1 MTQVIWFRRDLRL
14 ADHPALHEA
23 AAAGPVACV
32 FVVDPTILGRRHH
45 DSPNRLAFL
54 SAGLRALDRALRE
67 RGSGLV
73 ILHGDPAERLAQ
85 FAGEHGAERV
95 RALREITPLGRDRDE
110 RVLRALTAA
119 GVAFD
124 PEPGDLVA
132 EPEDIPGSADEGY
145 QVFTPFS
152 KAWFEVPLPDH
163 LPAPERIDGPALPEL
178 DLGDLPR
185 DEPLLPAGPDAARQ
199 RLVAFIADGHA
210 DAYGD
215 ARNDLSGD
223 ATSVLSP
230 YLRFGMTTAAAIG
243 RALGL
248 PGKISTGRMSFWRQV
263 AWREF
268 AHHLMARRPI
278 VATAAMRPELR
289 DISWE
294 NDEAGYE
301 AWCAGRTGYPLVDA
315 GMRQLVESGWMHNRA
330 RMVVASFLVKDLL
343 IDWRRGESFFMRH
356 LIDGD
361 PGANNFGWQWTA
373 GTGADAA
380 PYFRVFNPIRQ
391 SERFDPDGDYIRRW
405 VPELAGV
412 TGKKIHQPWT
422 LDADEQA
429 AAGCAIGTDYPEPIV
444 DHAMARERALARYAE
459 AKDAAGR

>member
-1 MTQVIWFRRDLRL
+1 MTQVVWFRRDLRV
-14 ADHPALHEA
+14 ADHPALHAA
-23 AAAGPVACV
+23 AAAGPVVCV
-32 FVVDPTILGRRHH
+32 FVIDPAILGRRHH

-54 SAGLRALDRALRE
+54 SAGLRALDGALRE

-73 ILHGDPAERLAQ
+73 ILHGDPAECLVDVAR
-85 FAGEHGAERV
+85 EHGAERV

-110 RVLRALTAA
+110 RVGRALADA
-119 GVAFD
+119 GAAFD

-152 KAWFEVPLPDH
+152 KVWFDVPLPDH
-163 LPAPERIDGPALPEL
+163 IPAPERIDGPPAPEL

-185 DEPLLPAGPDAARQ
+185 DEPLLPAGPDAARE
-199 RLVAFIADGHA
+199 RLVAFIAEGHA

-230 YLRFGMTTAAAIG
+230 YLRFGMTTGAAIG

-248 PGKISTGRMSFWRQV
+248 PGTISKGRMSFWRQV

-289 DISWE
+289 DIEWE
-294 NDEAGYE
+294 RDQTGWA

-315 GMRQLVESGWMHNRA
+315 GMRQLVGSGWMHNRA

-412 TGKKIHQPWT
+412 TGKKIHEPWT

-429 AAGCAIGTDYPEPIV
+429 AADCVIGTDYPEPIV
-444 DHAMARERALARYAE
+444 DHASARERTLERYAA
-459 AKDAAGR
+459 AKDAAA